1 MVEIKGPHAAR
12 NKTLCDSFDEY
23 SFLTKTN
30 DKITLK
36 KKHKYYTQIITLMA
50 LTGSTRG
57 YFVVWT
63 QNNFLV
69 ELINFDKEHWESNL
83 EVFFKQYM
91 VKALLNIEPLTYC
104 GKCEKV
110 LLNENEISEMKKK
123 KRTSVVIIVTLI
135 STMADKV

>member
-1 MVEIKGPHAAR
+1 
-12 NKTLCDSFDEY
+12 
-23 SFLTKTN
+23 
-30 DKITLK
+30 
-36 KKHKYYTQIITLMA
+36 MA

-104 GKCEKV
+104 GKCEV

-123 KRTSVVIIVTLI
+123 KRTSVVMIVTLI